1 MTTIDWADPRHPISS
16 NFTVHEA
23 LWLPSA
29 RMYALPTDEEKA
41 NIVDLA
47 VRMERVRELFGVPIH
62 VHCWLRPRWYN
73 STIKG
78 ASPDSQHLHG
88 KAVDF
93 HVYGYEGAT
102 GCAKAR
108 SIILPHLEEFELR
121 MEDKQGGWVHLD
133 TKSVDGGGRR
143 FFKP

>member
-1 MTTIDWADPRHPISS
+1 MTTIDWTDPRHPISS

-29 RMYALPTDEEKA
+29 RIYTFATDYEKL

-47 VRMERVRELFGVPIH
+47 VRMERVRELFGAPIH

-93 HVYGYEGAT
+93 HVKGYEGAT
-102 GCAKAR
+102 GCAKVR
-108 SIILPHLEEFELR
+108 SIILPHLEEFGLR

-133 TKSVDGGGRR
+133 SGPVINKR